1 MFWEIFFSLCDE
13 NRTTPTK
20 VVETLAISK
29 GSVTKWKNGAIPN
42 GTTLKKIA
50 DYFNVTVDYLLGN
63 EKESSP
69 PIESNAV
76 FLDDKRVYMIPLYES
91 VSAGFG
97 ASAIN
102 EVVGYEPCHIPNPA
116 DAAQSLCIRVSGD
129 SMFPKIE
136 DGDLIQVL
144 KQTSVDSGSIA
155 VVLLDNEE
163 GLVKKVLYGSD
174 WIELHSIN
182 PMYPSMRFEGKNVLR
197 IKVVGLVKAIIKRL

>member
-1 MFWEIFFSLCDE
+1 MFWENFSNLC
-13 NRTTPTK
+13 NKNGITPN
-20 VVETLAISK
+20 V
-29 GSVTKWKNGAIPN
+29 VTKKLGLSSGTASFWKQGKVPHHS
-42 GTTLKKIA
+42 TLIKIA
-50 DYFNVTVDYLLGN
+50 DYFNVSVDYLLGN
-63 EKESSP
+63 ETQP
-69 PIESNAV
+69 QVIEPNAV
-76 FLDDKRVYMIPLYES
+76 FLDDKRVYMIPMYES

-116 DAAQSLCIRVSGD
+116 DAAESLCIRVSGD

-136 DGDLIQVL
+136 DGDIIQVH

-163 GLVKKVLYGSD
+163 GLVKKVLYGDD

-182 PMYPSMRFEGKNVLR
+182 PMYPIQRFDGKDVLR

>member
-1 MFWEIFFSLCDE
+1 VCADLGLS
-13 NRTTPTK
+13 TAT
-20 VVETLAISK
+20 A
-29 GSVTKWKNGAIPN
+29 TKWKIGSTPRS
-42 GTTLKKIA
+42 TTLQQIA
-50 DYFNVTVDYLLGN
+50 EYFDVSVSYFNH
-63 EKESSP
+63 E
-69 PIESNAV
+69 IEETTTPSIEPNAV
-76 FLDDKRVYMIPLYES
+76 FLDDKRVYMIPMYES

-116 DAAQSLCIRVSGD
+116 DAAESLCIRVSGD

-136 DGDLIQVL
+136 DGDIIQVH

-163 GLVKKVLYGSD
+163 GLVKKVLYGDD

-182 PMYPSMRFEGKNVLR
+182 PMYPIQRFDGKDVLR